1 MLALSVGLFRGEQ
14 QINNHRKRDEMKN
27 THTHKQKHNLITCVQ
42 QLGRTKKKTTCC
54 ERKPKSNINPPPPPP
69 HFSRIIPFYSKFPRA
84 I

>member
-42 QLGRTKKKTTCC
+42 QLGRTKKK
-54 ERKPKSNINPPPPPP
+54 KPAVNEN
-69 HFSRIIPFYSKFPRA
+69 RNQT
-84 I
+84 